1 MGETRFLE
9 VGERPVFLIPTE
21 WEGEELEAYRKKL
34 NFEDS
39 KLSIPIPG
47 ISLYENFI
55 SEDLEK

>member
-1 MGETRFLE
+1 M
-9 VGERPVFLIPTE
+9 FLIPTE
-21 WEGEELEAYRKKL
+21 MESEEMEAYRKKL
-34 NFEDS
+34 NFEES